1 MDSATF
7 LMGPEQRAT
16 STPIHVKTEDGTW
29 VPTEI
34 DWNQNPDYFTGGHG
48 LYCTPRDYLKFQR
61 MLLGGGALNGT
72 RILEQATVEAAFT
85 NQIGDLTFP
94 EHIATADPTAT
105 CDFTAG
111 PGWTWGH
118 GLLLNTF
125 DLPGM
130 RAAYSGA
137 WAGLCNTHFWVDPTK
152 GITGAIYTQ
161 FLPFVTP
168 EAMGMYQAFEQ
179 ALYASRT

>member
-1 MDSATF
+1 
-7 LMGPEQRAT
+7 
-16 STPIHVKTEDGTW
+16 
-29 VPTEI
+29 
-34 DWNQNPDYFTGGHG
+34 
-48 LYCTPRDYLKFQR
+48 

-137 WAGLCNTHFWVDPTK
+137 WAGLCNTHFWVDPTN